1 MQWSKK
7 GAMYGGIG
15 GALGGA
21 ILGYLSGSGTKS
33 VGVQTISGTLIV
45 GAIGAGVGAFVPPL
59 MSGSSAPAVTA
70 APGAGAIPQ
79 GQRRPPV
86 VHTQVPYRQV
96 G

>member
-59 MSGSSAPAVTA
+59 LGGSTA

-79 GQRRPPV
+79 GHQRRPQAV
-86 VHTQVPYRQV
+86 QTQVPYRQV